1 VSASTLAARSHLARR
16 TDDMGAAVLVVP
28 ALLAAA
34 LSVISL
40 AGRSLGF
47 DEGATVA
54 IVSQH
59 GHALWHAIAR
69 DGGNMAGYY
78 LLLHVLVGAFGNG
91 PWVLRL
97 PSVVFAALTPALLA
111 AIARQLFDR
120 RVAWLAGLFTA
131 VSLPLVYWGQTA
143 RGYSGMLAFTC
154 AGMLAFVAVARADE
168 EHRPLRGPLLLYVVA
183 MTLAAYCGF
192 VAVLVIP
199 AQLLV
204 FARRRYALPRFLAA
218 LGALAALCVPLGI
231 LAARRG
237 SGQLFWVPRPN
248 HQVDTQVAQ
257 ALASSGLQSTFH
269 RVFITTP
276 GWIATAVAVIA
287 LIGLVVRLR
296 GRRDDPLGSW
306 GMATILA
313 WAIVPGLLCF
323 AWSFISQPLF
333 LQRNL
338 FVSVPAVGLAL
349 AVGLADRRLPRWAAG
364 LGIAIVL
371 LIRVVPVA
379 AAYGVSPE
387 PWQPVADRVL
397 ANSRPGDC
405 IAFYPEDGRN
415 AFRWYVARASAA
427 DRAPR
432 PVLPAGGW
440 GVHPP
445 YVELYPTLSP
455 GRVAQVR
462 ASCRRLW
469 FITSH
474 EGQVTGPSVSVRHRV
489 RWLRL
494 RRRLEHAYGPARV
507 HSFGYAS
514 TIRLELLRPRRH
526 RRR

>member
-1 VSASTLAARSHLARR
+1 
-16 TDDMGAAVLVVP
+16 
-28 ALLAAA
+28 
-34 LSVISL
+34 
-40 AGRSLGF
+40 
-47 DEGATVA
+47 
-54 IVSQH
+54 
-59 GHALWHAIAR
+59 
-69 DGGNMAGYY
+69 
-78 LLLHVLVGAFGNG
+78 
-91 PWVLRL
+91 
-97 PSVVFAALTPALLA
+97 
-111 AIARQLFDR
+111 
-120 RVAWLAGLFTA
+120 
-131 VSLPLVYWGQTA
+131 
-143 RGYSGMLAFTC
+143 
-154 AGMLAFVAVARADE
+154 
-168 EHRPLRGPLLLYVVA
+168 
-183 MTLAAYCGF
+183 
-192 VAVLVIP
+192 VLVIP

-387 PWQPVADRVL
+387 PWQRVADRVL